1 MMKHRGMY
9 MGVVVALAGLA
20 GSACAQDSVSNLGTS
35 LPGDALSPW
44 DTGLQKVS
52 YVVDLTPFQT
62 SWGTEFGIAP
72 LIKSS
77 KASTAFAGSLVS
89 AQFLSNDMLTG
100 VAYGSSQYKLWQN
113 AAGQGVNPQ
122 TNATTGTI
130 NAPAGNSYQFAA
142 AMAEFATSTGGFNYN
157 GLIGAV
163 VNYNPS
169 DSSRLYVTRV
179 VGAGNTTNA
188 TSGDSSQLGFGSIDA
203 NGNLYYRA
211 DAFGIVGSPGL
222 PSVAGNNLYRTSL
235 LSRGSVLNQ
244 IIGNPAALNATTA
257 LLTGSA
263 TTHNTPNHIPQSIAG
278 SAILAGTNF
287 NNEYVRGATAPMTA
301 DSSHLAPGVTNHR
314 GGLSSTTALSLGSG
328 VGTFGIIAQT
338 GGVATSMNLF
348 SVNAAGNVVNSAVL
362 TAPASVTD
370 NADGFT
376 VTLNA
381 SSQFRQH
388 VSQTAARG
396 GNGQVALGRDRNG
409 MGLAAATLHEN
420 GLDNDFSNQIL
431 VARRNPNTGATQ
443 WTIAAYIDQA
453 FISGRSG
460 KEVLDGSGAVI
471 GVLTPLFN
479 VTGGAPLG
487 PSISSPVIDAAGNVW
502 FLSAVELFNR
512 LPGGGSDFDNALFR
526 AVYDE
531 ATFSYRLELVLEL
544 GSVFTGQN
552 SGRNYQIQF
561 LSIADSNS
569 IDSATVFSGNGTSHT
584 WNNVALSELANRDPR
599 TNGGFVLQ
607 ASIAYD
613 VDGNG
618 TYDNAGGIDEE
629 YNALLFIGSIIDAGP
644 QPCNPADFAEPYG
657 VLNFFDVQAFLQAFS
672 AQNPSADLNNDGL
685 FNFFDVQTFLQAFS
699 AGCP

>member
-20 GSACAQDSVSNLGTS
+20 GSAYAQDSVSNQGAS

-44 DTGLQKVS
+44 DTGLQKTS
-52 YVVDLTPFQT
+52 YVVDMTPFQT
-62 SWGTEFGIAP
+62 SWGTQFGIAP
-72 LIKSS
+72 LIKTS
-77 KASTAFAGSLVS
+77 KASTSFTSSLGSS
-89 AQFLSNDMLTG
+89 QFLSNDMLTG
-100 VAYGSSQYKLWQN
+100 VPYASSQYKLWQN
-113 AAGQGVNPQ
+113 AAGQGINPQ
-122 TNATTGTI
+122 TNAATGTI
-130 NAPAGNSYQFAA
+130 TAPAGNSYQFAA
-142 AMAEFATSTGGFNYN
+142 AMTEFATSTGGFNYN

-169 DSSRLYVTRV
+169 NSGRLYVTRV
-179 VGAGNTTNA
+179 VGAVNTTNA

-222 PSVAGNNLYRTSL
+222 PSVSGNNLYRTDL

-257 LLTGSA
+257 LLTAS
-263 TTHNTPNHIPQSIAG
+263 TVSHNTPNHIPQSVAG

-287 NNEYVRGATAPMTA
+287 NNEYVRGATAPLTA
-301 DSSHLAPGVTNHR
+301 DSSHLAAGVTNHR
-314 GGLSSTTALSLGSG
+314 GGLGSTTAQVLGSG
-328 VGTFGIIAQT
+328 VATFGLLAQT
-338 GGVATSMNLF
+338 GGPTTSINLF
-348 SVNAAGNVVNSAVL
+348 SVNAAGNVIDKGNL

-370 NADGFT
+370 NSDGFT
-376 VTLNA
+376 INYTA
-381 SSQFRQH
+381 AAEFRQY

-409 MGLAAATLHEN
+409 MGLIAATIHEN
-420 GLDNDFSNQIL
+420 GLNDDFSNQIL

-453 FISGRSG
+453 FVSGRSG

-479 VTGGAPLG
+479 VTGGSPLG
-487 PSISSPVIDAAGNVW
+487 PSISSPVIDAAGNIW

-544 GSVFTGQN
+544 GSVFAGQN
-552 SGRNYQIQF
+552 SGRNYQVQF
-561 LSIADSNS
+561 LAIADSNS

-584 WNNVALSELANRDPR
+584 WNNVPLSELTNRDPR
-599 TNGGFVLQ
+599 TSGGFVLQ
-607 ASIAYD
+607 ASIVYD
-613 VDGNG
+613 VDADG
-618 TYDNAGGIDEE
+618 TYNTAGVDEQ
-629 YNALLFIGSIIDAGP
+629 YNALLFIGSMINAGP

-672 AQNPSADLNNDGL
+672 AQNPAADLNNDGL